1 MDRIF
6 STKLIDDGKESK
18 KGLCV
23 CFTLDLRRLDF
34 FVVVRVIKVYMT
46 RVNFSF
52 CFVESKKI
60 PSVFSKRTAVAI
72 VSFFSTA
79 LLSTGVTHL
88 QQNPMDFS
96 VFVRPVGDDQEDEMN
111 FQEEQYPMDVLS
123 LTNVGDKFVKP
134 VGDDQED
141 EMNFQ
146 EEVEDQPGADFFP
159 DVENLDQVGKNED
172 YDEYEEKEDAD
183 DPNNKEYT
191 NEKDTLDLDNQPSDE
206 TDKNKD
212 STENPIAPN
221 SEGGNASSD
230 AKEPA
235 TEQKYGPPDALKD
248 AKQQWEDDQK
258 TASHTFIETKQQ
270 VEETQKTA

>member
-1 MDRIF
+1 MDEIF
-6 STKLIDDGKESK
+6 SIKLINNREARK
-18 KGLCV
+18 KGRWER
-23 CFTLDLRRLDF
+23 FTLDLCRLDF
-34 FVVVRVIKVYMT
+34 FVVVGVIKVCMT
-46 RVNFSF
+46 RVNRESLCSSCY
-52 CFVESKKI
+52 CF
-60 PSVFSKRTAVAI
+60 
-72 VSFFSTA
+72 FFLYCT
-79 LLSTGVTHL
+79 LSTGVIHL
-88 QQNPMDFS
+88 Q
-96 VFVRPVGDDQEDEMN
+96 
-111 FQEEQYPMDVLS
+111 QYPMDVLS
-123 LTNVGDKFVKP
+123 LANVGDKFVKP

-235 TEQKYGPPDALKD
+235 TEQKYGPPDAFKD